1 MIMRAFIIVL
11 LLAVGIGIA
20 GFALGWFTSLPPPN
34 EERRDSNSTIHPKE
48 LGAAMLSWC
57 QSFTSATDQKREITA
72 TVAEMKKERHEFQQ
86 QAETRFKAMD
96 LNLAELRAKAKQ
108 GRAVTKEQMNEA
120 IDVLK
125 AKTEAAR
132 AELRAL
138 GAAPQERWD
147 ALKTGLNASLEE
159 LKDGFDRAFSR
170 FMAEWARSGHR
181 QRFDQQWFER
191 RRNAD
196 YNGDPLQYFDYW
208 WFDPDLDDLRHF
220 DDFDHSWANYY
231 CSTEGSWT
239 SCSGAKAS

>member
-1 MIMRAFIIVL
+1 MRAFIIVL
-11 LLAVGIGIA
+11 LIAVGTGIT
-20 GFALGWFTSLPPPN
+20 GFALGRFTSLPPPN
-34 EERRDSNSTIHPKE
+34 EEKKDITSTIHPE
-48 LGAAMLSWC
+48 EQWAAVPSWL
-57 QSFTSATDQKREITA
+57 QSFTSATDQKTDITV
-72 TVAEMKKERHEFQQ
+72 TVEEMRKDRDEFQR

-96 LNLAELRAKAKQ
+96 RNLDELKAKAKH

-120 IDVLK
+120 IDALK